1 MRFATPTRI
10 GKRDMKYMVKLER
23 VLFIRI
29 TRPLLDKYRCFQLAD
44 QRYLFNNTVLNRLGL
59 IGSPQGKT
67 KIFQRQRR
75 DLTTQNVSRPIHI
88 INITQWTKMW
98 VTYNMWACVKTFV
111 KTYNYKNTKCTTF
124 G

>member
-44 QRYLFNNTVLNRLGL
+44 DA
-59 IGSPQGKT
+59 
-67 KIFQRQRR
+67 IFSITPSQI
-75 DLTTQNVSRPIHI
+75 DL
-88 INITQWTKMW
+88 
-98 VTYNMWACVKTFV
+98 AL
-111 KTYNYKNTKCTTF
+111 
-124 G
+124 